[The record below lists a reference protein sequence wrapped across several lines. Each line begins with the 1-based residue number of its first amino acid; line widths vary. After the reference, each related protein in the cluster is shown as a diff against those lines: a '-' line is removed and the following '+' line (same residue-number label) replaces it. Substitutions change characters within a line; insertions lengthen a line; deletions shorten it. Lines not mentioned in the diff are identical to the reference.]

1 MTLAVKE
8 VDPEQPVVEAVLQ
21 GDRYAFGE
29 LVSRHSDWV
38 RAVIFGVL
46 GDQDRIDDVLQQVWT
61 TFWEQIDKLRDPARW
76 RPWLYRLARN
86 AAVDAGREVTR
97 DRKATSA
104 LGEQLAVHRNG
115 QSARHDAGDQRGV
128 VLEAIDA
135 LPDIYREPFVLRHLQ
150 EWSYREIAD
159 VMDLPVDTVET
170 RLVRARRQLRD
181 MLRDKVQV

>member
-1 MTLAVKE
+1 MTLAVRE
-8 VDPEQPVVEAVLQ
+8 VDPDQSVVEAVLQ

-61 TFWEQIDKLRDPARW
+61 TFWEQIKKLRDPTRW

-97 DRKATSA
+97 DRKTKSA
-104 LGEQLAVHRNG
+104 IGEQLASHQNG
-115 QSARHDAGDQRGV
+115 HPTPTIDGAERQQRI
-128 VLEAIDA
+128 LQAIDQ
-135 LPDIYREPFVLRHLQ
+135 LPDMYREPFILRHLQ
-150 EWSYREIAD
+150 DWSYREIAD

-181 MLRDKVQV
+181 MLRDKV